1 MFDPR
6 IADHPRDNEDVLV
19 SQVGSGLVKPEVAQ
33 VLRSDEV
40 TNVLTLVGNKGETPR
55 ANLIEFTFTD
65 ARGEWAVG
73 TRRESWAMAT
83 PGIS

>member
-1 MFDPR
+1 M
-6 IADHPRDNEDVLV
+6 
-19 SQVGSGLVKPEVAQ
+19 
-33 VLRSDEV
+33 
-40 TNVLTLVGNKGETPR
+40 LTLVGNKGETPR